1 MISSSFE
8 EQEEGEE
15 EIPQRCSK
23 CYIGKA
29 KQMLPETAFASPNLR
44 NTVTAPHPY
53 LSVPRKNIGT
63 SYINLL
69 LPGFM
74 SRDLHLRHERRG
86 KKSRKEGDG
95 TDGDTG

>member
-8 EQEEGEE
+8 EQGEGEE

-53 LSVPRKNIGT
+53 LFKCPPQK
-63 SYINLL
+63 
-69 LPGFM
+69 
-74 SRDLHLRHERRG
+74 HRHILY
-86 KKSRKEGDG
+86 
-95 TDGDTG
+95 